1 MKRSPAPEPVQ
12 AGIAQPTA
20 WLDIQPIE
28 NQPDVG
34 LIDLDVGE
42 QAAIRFGL
50 RRF

>member
-1 MKRSPAPEPVQ
+1 MRRSPAPEPVQ

-20 WLDIQPIE
+20 RLEVQPIE

-42 QAAIRFGL
+42 QEAIRFGL